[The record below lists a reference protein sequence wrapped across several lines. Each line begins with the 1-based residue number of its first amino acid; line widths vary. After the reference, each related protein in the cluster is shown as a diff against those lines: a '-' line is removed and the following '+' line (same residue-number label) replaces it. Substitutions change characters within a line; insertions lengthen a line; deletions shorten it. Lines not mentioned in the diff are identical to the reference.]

1 MTNPIKPPTQNRIFP
16 KFTLSDKIA
25 GFFAASIFIIGF
37 LQVFGVIDL
46 RSMFLA
52 SSEKSIVYNI
62 EKEAIIGVPYTYD
75 FSWMKPSEC
84 FEPCHFETTAMEG
97 FVPLGLQLWPD
108 GILKGTPTGKGSS
121 FEVCVIDAAGKK
133 FPCKKFNQDVSPK
146 AGTKTLTTKNSTS
159 GSGVVA
165 TKGSTDVWSGTY
177 SYALNFDNQG
187 PAFYN
192 TDKFTLNF
200 SRNGNNIKGSYTQY
214 SGEKST
220 TENIIGT
227 IVGTQI
233 KFNDDWCPA
242 TNIQS
247 SICFRFAGTISGNSI
262 NLNAERCSF
271 NTFCPSRYSV
281 SSQGPAIKGTVT
293 LTK

>member
-1 MTNPIKPPTQNRIFP
+1 MTNPIKPPAQNRIFP
-16 KFTLSDKIA
+16 KFTLSTK
-25 GFFAASIFIIGF
+25 IIGF
-37 LQVFGVIDL
+37 FVASIIITGFLQALEIIDL
-46 RSMFLA
+46 RGIFFP
-52 SSEKSIVYNI
+52 SSQQSGVYNI

-75 FSWMKPSEC
+75 FSWMKPAEC

-108 GILKGTPTGKGSS
+108 GILKGTPTGKSSS
-121 FEVCVIDAAGKK
+121 FEVCVIDAAGTKSA
-133 FPCKKFNQDVSPK
+133 CRKFNQDVSLK
-146 AGTKTLTTKNSTS
+146 ASAKTLIAKDPAS
-159 GSGVVA
+159 GGGTVA

-187 PAFYN
+187 PALYN
-192 TDKFTLNF
+192 TDKFTLSF
-200 SRNGNNIKGSYTQY
+200 FRDGNNIKGSYTQY
-214 SGEKST
+214 SGKEGS

-247 SICFRFAGTISGNSI
+247 SICFRFTGTISGNSI

-271 NTFCPSRYSV
+271 NTFCPSRFSA

-293 LTK
+293 LTR

>member
-1 MTNPIKPPTQNRIFP
+1 MINMFKRMTEEEAAKFRRAGSKFMIIPFAIIIIIGIAAVIFP
-16 KFTLSDKIA
+16 EVRNFL
-25 GFFAASIFIIGF
+25 GFDII
-37 LQVFGVIDL
+37 LKP
-46 RSMFLA
+46 A
-52 SSEKSIVYNI
+52 T
-62 EKEAIIGVPYTYD
+62 IGVPYEYD
-75 FSWMKPSEC
+75 FSWMKSPEC

-108 GILKGTPTGKGSS
+108 GMLKGTPTGKSS
-121 FEVCVIDAAGKK
+121 RFEICVIDAAGKRSA
-133 FPCKKFNQDVSPK
+133 CRKFNQEVMDPK
-146 AGTKTLTTKNSTS
+146 NDTKTLTTENPTN
-159 GSGVVA
+159 GSAPVS
-165 TKGSTDVWSGTY
+165 TKGLTDVWSGTY

-187 PAFYN
+187 PVFYN
-192 TDKFTLNF
+192 TDKFILKF
-200 SRNGNNIKGSYTQY
+200 FRNGNNIKGSYTQY

-242 TNIQS
+242 TNVQS
-247 SICFRFAGTISGNSI
+247 SICFRFAGTVSGNSI

-271 NTFCPSRYSV
+271 NTFCPSRYSA

-293 LTK
+293 LTR